1 MYENWPLYEVLKLFR
16 EGHGHMAVVV
26 KYVMGAKE
34 SSQKYSD
41 NVNLQSIATHS
52 DIQPKETKAEG
63 EGEGEGELP
72 NNGNI
77 YHRNNEILSRSLD
90 NDDMKQGEGSRPF
103 NRWEQ
108 VDGNISTEE
117 VESLTSRFVDD
128 EVVGIITMEDV
139 LEELLQVKFLSCT

>member
-16 EGHGHMAVVV
+16 EGHGHMAVV

-63 EGEGEGELP
+63 EGELP

-90 NDDMKQGEGSRPF
+90 NDDMKQGEGSCPF

-117 VESLTSRFVDD
+117 VKSLTSRFVDD
-128 EVVGIITMEDV
+128 EIVGIITMEDV